1 MILPAT
7 ALLLGEDNGAVFE
20 APEAKRLAVS
30 LKDVNM
36 REFRRWL
43 LRVNHPDEQT
53 RRAGRNVIILALN
66 MSCVAL
72 LFFPI
77 QIFDNQINN
86 TLILAINVAIA
97 TYIVTIFLARKG
109 WVNTAATLFISL
121 LTVSITIP
129 TVVSGSLSIAPSFLI
144 LPILISSLCL
154 KPWHTWLVLV
164 GELIA
169 LAIMV
174 VAMPENPLRSPLGY
188 QIVFGHVLLLF
199 TGALLSF
206 MGSTSTRNA
215 LRNLE
220 AARAQIE
227 ATAHELNQSNANL
240 ETLVGQRTTELA
252 SALRSMEQ
260 HAAEQ
265 TQLLREVEQ
274 QRNAIR
280 ELSMP
285 VIPISKSTL
294 VVPLVGVLDTT
305 RLAQLQEEALSA
317 LQRSAARKL
326 ILDITG
332 VPLVD
337 TMVAQGLISVVQ
349 AAGLLGADVTLVG
362 VRPEVAQA
370 IVGLGIQLT
379 TMHTAMDLQSALS

>member
-1 MILPAT
+1 
-7 ALLLGEDNGAVFE
+7 
-20 APEAKRLAVS
+20 
-30 LKDVNM
+30 M

-43 LRVNHPDEQT
+43 LRVDHPDEQV
-53 RRAGRNVIILALN
+53 RRAGRNVIVLALN
-66 MSCVAL
+66 MTCVAL

-77 QIFDNQINN
+77 QIYDNQVNN
-86 TLILAINVAIA
+86 TIIAAIDVAVI
-97 TYIVTIFLARKG
+97 TYIVTIILARKG

-129 TVVSGSLSIAPSFLI
+129 TVRSGSLSIAPSFLI

-154 KPWHTWLVLV
+154 KPWQTWLVLL

-188 QIVFGHVLLLF
+188 QVVFGHVLLLF

-220 AARAQIE
+220 AARAQLE
-227 ATAHELNQSNANL
+227 STAHELNQSNMNL
-240 ETLVGQRTTELA
+240 ETLVEQRTAELA
-252 SALRSMEQ
+252 SALRFMEQ

-265 TQLLREVEQ
+265 TRLLHEVEQ

-305 RLAQLQEEALSA
+305 RLAQLQEETLNA

-370 IVGLGIQLT
+370 IVGLGIHLNS
-379 TMHTAMDLQSALS
+379 MRTAMDLQSALD